1 MKINLD
7 KYIRELLLQHDCV
20 ILPGLGGFVA
30 NYKPAEFD
38 PSQKTVLPPSR
49 QILFNPNL
57 VHNDGLLFAHISKE
71 TDYGYKEVQAMAEV
85 YFKTIKYE
93 VGKGL
98 KFTIE
103 ELGYFFFNKARK
115 IEFAQESTDNLLLA
129 SYGLSYLNYNVFDR
143 SSGRSA
149 KIYQAVDDT
158 NPIVRQRKIRRW
170 IYTGA
175 AACLLAS
182 MILIPVKM
190 GYLNLSGFD
199 LNPVDSFRKEQPV
212 QELVVT
218 SPNTD
223 TQLTEPEI
231 ESVKLE
237 AVSLE
242 PEVGSAK
249 PEASSF
255 EPEAGSSKPEAEVT
269 KIEAPAAGSNDE
281 TPSQKFSTPQT
292 YFHIIVGS
300 FKDLGNAQQLKQKM
314 AGDGYEAEIITGANS
329 FYRVSA
335 KHYPLKADA
344 VSALASIRNQQA
356 YKSAWILSL

>member
-38 PSQKTVLPPSR
+38 GSQKTVLPPSR

-103 ELGYFFFNKARK
+103 ELGYFFINKARK
-115 IEFAQESTDNLLLA
+115 IEFAQESTDNLLIA
-129 SYGLSYLNYNVFDR
+129 SYGLSYLNYKEFDR
-143 SSGRSA
+143 AAGRTA
-149 KIYQAVDDT
+149 KIYRALDDT
-158 NPIVRQRKIRRW
+158 NPLVRQHRIRRW

-175 AACLLAS
+175 AACLLAG

-199 LNPVDSFRKEQPV
+199 LSPVDSFRKEQAV
-212 QELVVT
+212 QELLI
-218 SPNTD
+218 SPSDTD
-223 TQLTEPEI
+223 THL
-231 ESVKLE
+231 
-237 AVSLE
+237 A
-242 PEVGSAK
+242 
-249 PEASSF
+249 
-255 EPEAGSSKPEAEVT
+255 EPEAGPAGPETRSVEPEAEPAV
-269 KIEAPAAGSNDE
+269 IEATTIGSEAEIPAKAYF
-281 TPSQKFSTPQT
+281 TPEAS
-292 YFHIIVGS
+292 YHIIVGS
-300 FKDLGNAQQLKQKM
+300 FKGIDNARHLKQKM
-314 AGDGYEAEIITGANS
+314 VDEGYAAEILTGENS

-335 KHYPLKADA
+335 QQYSLKKDA
-344 VSALASIRNQQA
+344 VTALASIRDQQA

>member
-38 PSQKTVLPPSR
+38 GSQKTVLPPSR

-57 VHNDGLLFAHISKE
+57 IHNDGLLFAHISKE

-103 ELGYFFFNKARK
+103 DLGYFFINKARK
-115 IEFAQESTDNLLLA
+115 IEFAHESTDNLLLA
-129 SYGLSYLNYNVFDR
+129 SYGLSYLNYKEFDR
-143 SSGRSA
+143 VPGRSA

-158 NPIVRQRKIRRW
+158 NPLVRQRRIRRW

-199 LNPVDSFRKEQPV
+199 LSPVDSFRKEQPV
-212 QELVVT
+212 QELLV
-218 SPNTD
+218 SPPDTD
-223 TQLTEPEI
+223 TQL
-231 ESVKLE
+231 
-237 AVSLE
+237 A
-242 PEVGSAK
+242 
-249 PEASSF
+249 
-255 EPEAGSSKPEAEVT
+255 EPEAGSTESEAGSIQSETGSVEPEAD
-269 KIEAPAAGSNDE
+269 IPA
-281 TPSQKFSTPQT
+281 KT
-292 YFHIIVGS
+292 YFISETSYHIIVGS
-300 FKDLGNAQQLKQKM
+300 FKGIDNARHLKQKM
-314 AGDGYEAEIITGANS
+314 VDEGYEAEILTGENS

-335 KHYPLKADA
+335 KHYPLKEDA
-344 VSALASIRNQQA
+344 VNALASIRDQQA

>member
-7 KYIRELLLQHDCV
+7 KYIQELLLQHDCV

-38 PSQKTVLPPSR
+38 ASQKTVLPPSR

-57 VHNDGLLFAHISKE
+57 VHNDGLLFAHVSKE

-103 ELGYFFFNKARK
+103 DLGYFFINKARK
-115 IEFAQESTDNLLLA
+115 IEFAHESTDNLLLA
-129 SYGLSYLNYNVFDR
+129 SYGLSYLNYKEFDR
-143 SSGRSA
+143 VPGRRSE
-149 KIYQAVDDT
+149 IYQAVDDT
-158 NPIVRQRKIRRW
+158 NPIVRQRRIRRW

-182 MILIPVKM
+182 MILVPVKM
-190 GYLNLSGFD
+190 GYLNLSSFD

-212 QELVVT
+212 QKLVI
-218 SPNTD
+218 SPTVTD
-223 TQLTEPEI
+223 TQLAETEAGST
-231 ESVKLE
+231 ESDAISTEFEV
-237 AVSLE
+237 VS
-242 PEVGSAK
+242 VK
-249 PEASSF
+249 PEAKAV
-255 EPEAGSSKPEAEVT
+255 EPEAEPVT
-269 KIEAPAAGSNDE
+269 IEAPA
-281 TPSQKFSTPQT
+281 KT
-292 YFHIIVGS
+292 YFTPETSYHIIIGS
-300 FKDLGNAQQLKQKM
+300 FKDLGNAQHLQQKM
-314 AGDGYEAEIITGANS
+314 VGEGYEAEIITGENS

-335 KHYPLKADA
+335 NHYPMKKDA
-344 VSALASIRNQQA
+344 VAALASIRDQQV

>member
-38 PSQKTVLPPSR
+38 PSQKTVLPPSK

-103 ELGYFFFNKARK
+103 DLGYFFFNKARK

-129 SYGLSYLNYNVFDR
+129 SYGLSYLNYKVFDR
-143 SSGRSA
+143 SLGRSA

-190 GYLNLSGFD
+190 GYLNLSSFD
-199 LNPVDSFRKEQPV
+199 LNPVDTFRKEQPV

-218 SPNTD
+218 SPDTD

-255 EPEAGSSKPEAEVT
+255 EPEAEAA
-269 KIEAPAAGSNDE
+269 KIEAPAAGSDDE
-281 TPSQKFSTPQT
+281 TPAKEYLTPQT
-292 YFHIIVGS
+292 NFHIIVGS

-314 AGDGYEAEIITGANS
+314 AGDGYEAEIITGENS

-356 YKSAWILSL
+356 YKSAWILSF

>member
-7 KYIRELLLQHDCV
+7 KYIQELLLQHDCV

-38 PSQKTVLPPSR
+38 ASQKTVLPPSR

-57 VHNDGLLFAHISKE
+57 VHNDGLLFAHVSKE

-103 ELGYFFFNKARK
+103 DLGYFFINKARK
-115 IEFAQESTDNLLLA
+115 IEFAHESTDNLLLA
-129 SYGLSYLNYNVFDR
+129 SYGLSYLNYKEFDR
-143 SSGRSA
+143 VPGRRSE
-149 KIYQAVDDT
+149 IYQAVDDT
-158 NPIVRQRKIRRW
+158 NPIVRQRRIRRW

-182 MILIPVKM
+182 MILVPVKM
-190 GYLNLSGFD
+190 GYLNLSSFD

-212 QELVVT
+212 QEQVV
-218 SPNTD
+218 SPPGTD
-223 TQLTEPEI
+223 LQL
-231 ESVKLE
+231 
-237 AVSLE
+237 A
-242 PEVGSAK
+242 
-249 PEASSF
+249 
-255 EPEAGSSKPEAEVT
+255 EPEAGSTESDAISTEFEVVSVKPEAKVVEPEAEPVT
-269 KIEAPAAGSNDE
+269 IEAPA
-281 TPSQKFSTPQT
+281 KT
-292 YFHIIVGS
+292 YFTPETSYHIIIGS
-300 FKDLGNAQQLKQKM
+300 FKDLGNAQHLQQKM
-314 AGDGYEAEIITGANS
+314 VGEGYEAEIITGENS

-335 KHYPLKADA
+335 NHYPMKKDA
-344 VSALASIRNQQA
+344 VAALASIRDQQV

>member
-1 MKINLD
+1 LAVLMKINLD

-38 PSQKTVLPPSR
+38 LSQKTVLPPSR

-103 ELGYFFFNKARK
+103 DLGYFFFNKARK

-129 SYGLSYLNYNVFDR
+129 SYGLSYLNHKVFDR
-143 SSGRSA
+143 KPVRTA

-182 MILIPVKM
+182 MILVPVKM

-218 SPNTD
+218 SPGTD
-223 TQLTEPEI
+223 TQFTEPEI
-231 ESVKLE
+231 GSVKLE

-249 PEASSF
+249 PDDASF
-255 EPEAGSSKPEAEVT
+255 EPEAGSAKPEVEAA
-269 KIEAPAAGSNDE
+269 KIEATAKESA
-281 TPSQKFSTPQT
+281 TPQT
-292 YFHIIVGS
+292 NFHIIVGS

-314 AGDGYEAEIITGANS
+314 EGDGYDAEIITGANS

-335 KHYPLKADA
+335 NHYPLKADA
-344 VSALASIRNQQA
+344 ISALSSIRNQQA
-356 YKSAWILSL
+356 YKSAWILSF